1 MLPFKWDLF
10 SRTFAEYYY
19 FLRILLEEI
28 WIFRKIFT
36 LIGFALTFST
46 VEHADTAF
54 TAVMDL
60 VPSKDWVTLRL
71 DPNTRHRIIKNL
83 VLFKQTKA

>member
-1 MLPFKWDLF
+1 MKPLW
-10 SRTFAEYYY
+10 
-19 FLRILLEEI
+19 ILLEEI
-28 WIFRKIFT
+28 WIFREIFT
-36 LIGFALTFST
+36 LIRFALTFST

-60 VPSKDWVTLRL
+60 VPSEDWVTLCL

>member
-1 MLPFKWDLF
+1 M
-10 SRTFAEYYY
+10 R
-19 FLRILLEEI
+19 
-28 WIFRKIFT
+28 
-36 LIGFALTFST
+36 FALTFST